1 MNRGREPP
9 QTDTAMLRE
18 YSPGSRGK
26 SSSKGT
32 NSRPS
37 RRATYQRKDDRTVRR
52 KALQVQRHTLHWIP
66 MPASAESV
74 LEVLRSRGLRMTPQR
89 RAIVSEIMATDGHIS
104 PTDVARRV
112 RERVPG
118 VNPST
123 VYRTLDLLEELGVL
137 SHAHLEAGAEYHRSS
152 ESEHV
157 HLICSRCGSEDALS
171 LAEAASLKR
180 VIGRHHSFEPDFTHF
195 AISGLCAECQKAA
208 GNGRQRTA
216 S

>member
-1 MNRGREPP
+1 
-9 QTDTAMLRE
+9 
-18 YSPGSRGK
+18 
-26 SSSKGT
+26 
-32 NSRPS
+32 
-37 RRATYQRKDDRTVRR
+37 
-52 KALQVQRHTLHWIP
+52 
-66 MPASAESV
+66 
-74 LEVLRSRGLRMTPQR
+74 MTPQR
-89 RAIVSEIMATDGHIS
+89 RAIVTEIMSTEGHIS

-137 SHAHLEAGAEYHRSS
+137 AHAHLEAGAEYHQRS

-180 VIGRHHSFEPDFTHF
+180 VIGRHHAFEPDFTHF
-195 AISGLCAECQKAA
+195 AISGLCSEC
-208 GNGRQRTA
+208 
-216 S
+216 